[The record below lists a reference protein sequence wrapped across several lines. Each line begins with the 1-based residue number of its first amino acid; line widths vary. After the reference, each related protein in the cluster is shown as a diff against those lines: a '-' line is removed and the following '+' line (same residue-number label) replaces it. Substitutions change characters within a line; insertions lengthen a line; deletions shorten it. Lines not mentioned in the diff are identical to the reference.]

1 MMKKS
6 ISVLAV
12 ASLLVSPAIAAPQA
26 NADRMRQL
34 SEVVFK
40 HYPPG
45 ALARGEQGA
54 VYFDVTLDKDAHPTS
69 CQVTHG
75 SGHPLLDEETCDLI
89 VKNAVFNSLKDANGR
104 VTKSTH
110 EGVVYWRIPGAPEPS
125 VAPVALTQATTPE
138 KRICKRSV
146 RVGTLAGFE
155 RTCLTASEWAQRDE
169 QTRGLWDELQGR
181 KGSTSCDTLGVAAA
195 NVPFATPS
203 PAAGSGGTC

>member
-1 MMKKS
+1 MHKT
-6 ISVLAV
+6 ISLFAL
-12 ASLLVSPAIAAPQA
+12 ASLLPSPATAAPQG

-45 ALARGEQGA
+45 ALARREQGA
-54 VYFDVTLDKDAHPTS
+54 VYFVVTLDKDARATS

-89 VKNAVFNSLKDANGR
+89 VKNAVFSSTKGPDGR
-104 VTKSTH
+104 ATKSVH

-125 VAPVALTQATTPE
+125 VAPVALTAATTPE

-146 RVGTLAGFE
+146 RAGTLAGFE
-155 RTCLTASEWAQRDE
+155 RTCLTESEWAQRQDHARE
-169 QTRGLWDELQGR
+169 FWDELQGR
-181 KGSTSCDTLGVAAA
+181 KGSSSCDTLGVAAA
-195 NVPFATPS
+195 NVPFSTSA
-203 PAAGSGGTC
+203 PAAGSGGKC